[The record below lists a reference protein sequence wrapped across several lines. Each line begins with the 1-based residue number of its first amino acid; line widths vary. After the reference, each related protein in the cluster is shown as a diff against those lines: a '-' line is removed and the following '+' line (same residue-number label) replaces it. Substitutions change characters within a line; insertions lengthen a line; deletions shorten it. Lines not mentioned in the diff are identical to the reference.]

1 MNDWG
6 PHGWWVGSRR
16 RGITPEQ
23 FVMLITV
30 VGLYSAGVSF
40 VHWLDGLSTTAQ
52 HLLLAVGVLVVAGVV
67 LGLGLQ
73 RLVARAR
80 GAPEPTSDVV
90 SLRFAV
96 DATVAPRLTGEL
108 GEALRAPRSERLGKV
123 ALTLL
128 STQPEWRL
136 VGLTTT
142 TPLPES
148 QASALFD
155 FWAADVRKRFTVP
168 TLPGDAK
175 PATASPYR
183 EEPLL
188 VVCLHLET
196 HEEIPDLREDDPV
209 AVARTLHLLKNK
221 PRTVRRADLWAS
233 SEPVPATRLRELDPR
248 MIVPKP
254 WT

>member
-1 MNDWG
+1 MSDWG
-6 PHGWWVGSRR
+6 SHGWWIGRRR
-16 RGITPEQ
+16 RGLTPEQ
-23 FVMLITV
+23 FVILLTV
-30 VGLYSAGVSF
+30 VGLYYAGVSF
-40 VHWLDGLSTTAQ
+40 VHWLEGLSTTVQ
-52 HLLLAVGVLVVAGVV
+52 HLLFAVGFLVFAGVA
-67 LGLGLQ
+67 LGLGIQ
-73 RLVARAR
+73 TLVARAR

-96 DATVAPRLTGEL
+96 DATVAPRLTQEL
-108 GEALRAPRSERLGKV
+108 DAALRAPRAERLGKV

-142 TPLPES
+142 MPLPES

-155 FWAADVRKRFTVP
+155 YWAADARKRYTLLE
-168 TLPGDAK
+168 LPGKESAG
-175 PATASPYR
+175 ASPYR

-221 PRTVRRADLWAS
+221 PRTVRRADLWS
-233 SEPVPATRLRELDPR
+233 SSQPVPTTRLRELDPR
-248 MIVPKP
+248 MIVPKL